1 MNIYINDLLK
11 KARQAQKKF
20 EEYNQ
25 IEVDK
30 IVKAIGKIIYN
41 NAERLVQMAVN
52 ETQMGV

>member
-52 ETQMGV
+52 ETQLGV